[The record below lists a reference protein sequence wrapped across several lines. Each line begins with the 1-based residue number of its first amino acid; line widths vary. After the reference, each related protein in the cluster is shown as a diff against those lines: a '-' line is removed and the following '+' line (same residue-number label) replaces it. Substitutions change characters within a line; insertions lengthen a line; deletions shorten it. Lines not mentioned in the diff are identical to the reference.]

1 MSTSYLN
8 FKFSFF
14 ILFIILHTLPAYKA
28 DQVII
33 RAKNFINYFCQDNI
47 YYIQIKVDFSS
58 SIDHYIFFNLDM
70 VKPNNLQFKCLI
82 SYQDKSINCFSVLYH
97 SEINISYNTE
107 LEFPYFFPEIDEIE
121 WDYDSFVMM
130 VYRRWWKPDATCF
143 YKNIDV
149 LDENVNDNDYS
160 LVADIKEIS
169 DNECLYE
176 KNKYSFNMKIKFRG
190 GVSGKNIKIEREKI
204 QILQSIWVPLLF
216 EKIDAKSKTK
226 YFGKS
231 MYFQDAY
238 CDLSDEINK
247 NNFDNEFLLKCNIPI
262 DEEYVIKGPIKIV
275 SFYDQVYV
283 KLIKERETTLGLS
296 KIYFN
301 TIRNINLNNNK
312 DNLND
317 NKDNN
322 KDNFNDNKDNNKDNL
337 NDNKDNNKDNS
348 NDNKDNNKDNL
359 NNSKDNNKDNNKDNP
374 NNNEDNNKD
383 NSNNNKDNNKDN
395 LNNNKDN
402 NKDNLN
408 DNKDNLN
415 NNNDSLSIN
424 KDNLNNSKDN
434 LNINKNNL
442 NNNSSNITNETIR
455 NLELILENSEIKIL
469 HSTRNTQSKEA
480 TKFVEPNDNKN
491 KSYSFL
497 LGGNS
502 SVFFCPDK
510 PILKINKLSNI
521 QLITSS
527 KSNYTL
533 QLIGT
538 LYNPYKIING
548 VFFMMEDLNADINF
562 HLTISDNLIEDSDN
576 KKTNVSCTLQLGTSF
591 NQINDAKVLCTGN
604 KIKKDSKKNT
614 NVNIILNWDLIENK
628 KHRNLV
634 ILWPN
639 SRKHYKNLYSYN
651 IQGLSLMQKNYGC
664 FNNQFYFFIYIYDLG
679 FEPQIDFDLEM
690 KSPTYPKANC
700 KLYDSMILKCYL
712 PLYNKRIY
720 RGENIS
726 LPIGI
731 EYSNINSEGNR
742 VVFRVANY
750 TYDYDD
756 FHIVMKETC
765 GDFAMIGALKNV
777 GLSFFSIVIWI
788 VGVLAFISIVLIC
801 LIIFVY
807 YKVKH
812 RGRKGKYYAHYEED
826 NSSGLKGSK
835 IS

>member
-1 MSTSYLN
+1 M
-8 FKFSFF
+8 
-14 ILFIILHTLPAYKA
+14 
-28 DQVII
+28 
-33 RAKNFINYFCQDNI
+33 
-47 YYIQIKVDFSS
+47 
-58 SIDHYIFFNLDM
+58 
-70 VKPNNLQFKCLI
+70 
-82 SYQDKSINCFSVLYH
+82 
-97 SEINISYNTE
+97 
-107 LEFPYFFPEIDEIE
+107 
-121 WDYDSFVMM
+121 
-130 VYRRWWKPDATCF
+130 
-143 YKNIDV
+143 
-149 LDENVNDNDYS
+149 
-160 LVADIKEIS
+160 
-169 DNECLYE
+169 
-176 KNKYSFNMKIKFRG
+176 
-190 GVSGKNIKIEREKI
+190 
-204 QILQSIWVPLLF
+204 
-216 EKIDAKSKTK
+216 
-226 YFGKS
+226 
-231 MYFQDAY
+231 
-238 CDLSDEINK
+238 
-247 NNFDNEFLLKCNIPI
+247 
-262 DEEYVIKGPIKIV
+262 
-275 SFYDQVYV
+275 
-283 KLIKERETTLGLS
+283 
-296 KIYFN
+296 
-301 TIRNINLNNNK
+301 
-312 DNLND
+312 
-317 NKDNN
+317 
-322 KDNFNDNKDNNKDNL
+322 
-337 NDNKDNNKDNS
+337 
-348 NDNKDNNKDNL
+348 
-359 NNSKDNNKDNNKDNP
+359 NNSKDNNKDNNKDNT

-434 LNINKNNL
+434 LNINKDNL